1 MGNRKR
7 IILVV
12 LVIILYIIYK
22 ITLPYIATPSEI
34 KDLNKNID
42 LPYNFAEE
50 VSEEDFILLEKQGW
64 VRSYIVYTGIA
75 YTNDKDDL
83 IIFSGYP
90 DLSNRYKFTLFRTKV
105 EGFSVFDI
113 SAGGNI
119 DKVKINLKKKG
130 YREKHIYGDY
140 VFTKGKVVITLIPDI
155 ENEII
160 EYNI

>member
-12 LVIILYIIYK
+12 LVMILYIIYK
-22 ITLPYIATPSEI
+22 ITSPYIATPSEI
-34 KDLNKNID
+34 KELNKNID

-90 DLSNRYKFTLFRTKV
+90 DLSNRYKFTL
-105 EGFSVFDI
+105 I
-113 SAGGNI
+113 
-119 DKVKINLKKKG
+119 
-130 YREKHIYGDY
+130 
-140 VFTKGKVVITLIPDI
+140 
-155 ENEII
+155 
-160 EYNI
+160 